1 MEIPEL
7 PVFERER
14 IEALRSLQVLDT
26 DPEERFDRITR
37 ILSRFLDVPI
47 ALVSLVDENRQWFK
61 SKVGLSAT
69 ETPRDISFCGH
80 AILSDDLLVIDDALQ
95 DARFADNPLVTGDP
109 KIRFYAGKP
118 LKSADGHSLGT
129 LCAIDREPRHLSEDE
144 ILMLNDLAKM
154 VEHELDQI
162 ELTSYANRE
171 REARREAER
180 AKTELAGLLERQK
193 EMFAIVGHELRTP
206 VAAIDMLS
214 ADCELPDAEKIGQ
227 IRGISQGLLSTL
239 DDLRTVIS
247 PQRALES
254 KLTQSD
260 PLLVIKQ
267 ALTPLKFLIRSSGFE
282 LVLNTGKVENR
293 VFRFHAQALRQAI
306 TNLVK
311 NAACHS
317 DGRTIY
323 ISFEQSLIEDEVYQ
337 GKLMVEDDGKG
348 IPECAQSKM
357 FEPFVRGDTRSE
369 GTGLGL
375 FIIKELA
382 ALMGGELGYTASQ
395 YGGAGFTLSFPLL
408 PAESELV
415 EPVRAASLTGLK
427 VLLAEDDAML
437 RMLTQRMLEKS
448 GAQVAVCN
456 NGKEALDVFEKGQ
469 FDLVITDLMM
479 PELDGIGLTRAI
491 KASGSAIPIIG
502 VTAAVVGEE
511 TDIMLREGVSAC
523 IPKPINIE
531 KLSAVL
537 SDLGFTNSVAQVGLS
552 RVSL

>member
-171 REARREAER
+171 SEARREAER

-214 ADCELPDAEKIGQ
+214 VDCELPDAEKIDQ

-267 ALTPLKFLIRSSGFE
+267 ALNPLKFLIRSSGFE

-293 VFRFHAQALRQAI
+293 VFSFHAQALRQAI

-323 ISFEQSLIEDEVYQ
+323 ISFEQSLIEDGVYQ

-348 IPECAQSKM
+348 IPECAQSKI

-415 EPVRAASLTGLK
+415 EPERAVSLTGLK

-511 TDIMLREGVSAC
+511 TDIMLREGVSAS

-537 SDLGFTNSVAQVGLS
+537 SDIGFTNSVAQVGLS